1 TGKTMLGRWIA
12 SKVNATFINVSASI
26 LFSKWIGES
35 EKMVN
40 TLFQVADHYQPTV
53 IFIDEVDSIL
63 GARSEGDHE
72 STRRLKNEFLA
83 ALDGITSRPES
94 RILFLGATNLPWQI
108 DAAALRRFP
117 KKLYTPLPGIGARK
131 YLITRLLDLH
141 HASILT
147 ETPAGLNEEVIHRVS
162 ESTEGYSGSDIK
174 QLMCAAAIVPIR
186 EALAKIVSSGDEEEY
201 SNVIPRPLGKAD
213 LDDALAH
220 SHASDAKLEE
230 YIEWNDKFGSWPT
243 QVVMH
248 DE

>member
-1 TGKTMLGRWIA
+1 
-12 SKVNATFINVSASI
+12 
-26 LFSKWIGES
+26 
-35 EKMVN
+35 
-40 TLFQVADHYQPTV
+40 
-53 IFIDEVDSIL
+53 VDSIL

-174 QLMCAAAIVPIR
+174 QLMCAAAI
-186 EALAKIVSSGDEEEY
+186 
-201 SNVIPRPLGKAD
+201 
-213 LDDALAH
+213 
-220 SHASDAKLEE
+220 
-230 YIEWNDKFGSWPT
+230 
-243 QVVMH
+243 
-248 DE
+248 